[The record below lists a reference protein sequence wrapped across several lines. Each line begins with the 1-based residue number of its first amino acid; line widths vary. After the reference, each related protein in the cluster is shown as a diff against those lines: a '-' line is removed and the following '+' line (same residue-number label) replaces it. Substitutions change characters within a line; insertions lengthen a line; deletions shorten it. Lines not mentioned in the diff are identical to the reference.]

1 MNIFR
6 NFISGAIETG
16 FSKYL
21 RILSINAQKFTTTG
35 TITLG
40 YQVYEHEIEF
50 YVADTGIG
58 ILPEKQQAIF
68 QRFVKLNSFIHGT
81 GLGLP
86 ICKSIVEQLN
96 GRIGLQSEP
105 GKGSRFWFTLP
116 LM

>member
-1 MNIFR
+1 M
-6 NFISGAIETG
+6 
-16 FSKYL
+16 
-21 RILSINAQKFTTTG
+21 
-35 TITLG
+35 G

-96 GRIGLQSEP
+96 GRIGLQNRGKDPVSGLLCPLCKGIKSWKGKSET
-105 GKGSRFWFTLP
+105 KGCEL
-116 LM
+116 